1 MATTK
6 ITGTGLGL
14 PTANGNALGGAS
26 NEWSDLYLAE
36 SGVIYF
42 GNDQDVT
49 LTHQADRGLFLKSIG
64 TGDNNPVLLTLQTG
78 ETDMAAD
85 DVIGKISFQAPD
97 EGTGTD
103 AILIAAAIQA
113 RSEGD
118 FAADANATSIDFM
131 VGSSEAAAT
140 KMTLNSTGNLLIS
153 DGTSSLPSLTNTGD
167 LNTGIYFPAADTVG
181 VVAGGT
187 EQFRFGSNPI
197 PGGSKNMLINGA
209 MTVNQRGTT
218 TISGGTTVYSL
229 DRFAHTWYD
238 ASHTDAAATFTK
250 DNDSP
255 DGFGSSLKMDVTTI
269 ATGGGDYNGVRQ
281 RIEAQNL
288 QHLNYG
294 TSDALTCTFSFWFK
308 TTVTG
313 IYSAYFYHIDATFT
327 YVREFTVASADT
339 WEYFQVTL
347 PGYTSTNFGNDT
359 GAGLEVGITFASTGV
374 QASSNNV
381 WQAGGD
387 AGGSANQVNG
397 LSSTSNNIFTTGW
410 QFEVGS
416 VATDFAHE
424 GVETTLAKCQ
434 RYYWREQAV
443 SANQPLAGGGY
454 NTSTTVSDFV
464 TYFPVIMRVAPTLE
478 TTGTAT
484 HYRIR
489 HLAANITCDAV
500 PVFAA
505 AALTSSGRI
514 RTSVASG
521 LTAGQGVILFAVD
534 SNGFLGYSAEL

>member
-209 MTVNQRGTT
+209 MTVNQRGSVAVTGSN
-218 TISGGTTVYSL
+218 IHHM
-229 DRFAHTWYD
+229 DRFSSTWYD
-238 ASHTDAAATFTK
+238 ASATDAAATVTK

-255 DGFGSSLKMDVTTI
+255 AGFGSSMKFDVTTI

-313 IYSAYFYHIDATFT
+313 IYSAYFYHVDATFT